1 MFGHGQIEGYR
12 EKYGMEFR
20 MPKWDES
27 PNEGLIRGHEW
38 KLFPLLHRRYLFAD
52 VENFF
57 LYDLFTADGYVD
69 ENVFAYSN
77 VFQDERGLVIYHNR
91 FAEARGWLKTSAA
104 HLDKGT
110 GDLRQKSLAE
120 GLSLP
125 FEGYVIFKDY
135 VTRLEYIRSC
145 EDLWQKGLY
154 VELHAYQH
162 HVFMDWHFV
171 DDEKWQAVHD
181 ALNGAGVESMQG
193 KWEEMFGIKDEGGM
207 MKDEERTKEEGAV
220 VSPVVKR
227 RVTRKPVVKKE
238 EKSKKKG
245 VEIPS
250 SKGKETSAKK
260 KVTTKSKPVLKVTKK
275 STPKKEIS
283 IKKSAS
289 KKITRRN
296 KHL

>member
-1 MFGHGQIEGYR
+1 
-12 EKYGMEFR
+12 
-20 MPKWDES
+20 
-27 PNEGLIRGHEW
+27 
-38 KLFPLLHRRYLFAD
+38 

-104 HLDKGT
+104 YLDKGT

-145 EDLWQKGLY
+145 EEVWQKGLY

-162 HVFMDWHFV
+162 HVFMDWRFV
-171 DDEKWQAVHD
+171 DDEKWRDIYV

-193 KWEEMFGIKDEGGM
+193 KWEEMFGTKKDEGEM
-207 MKDEERTKEEGAV
+207 MKDEEKE
-220 VSPVVKR
+220 KR
-227 RVTRKPVVKKE
+227 ERVAKKRVTSKKTAIGKKATTKKAGAK
-238 EKSKKKG
+238 KSK
-245 VEIPS
+245 S
-250 SKGKETSAKK
+250 SSR
-260 KVTTKSKPVLKVTKK
+260 KK
-275 STPKKEIS
+275 S
-283 IKKSAS
+283 
-289 KKITRRN
+289 
-296 KHL
+296 